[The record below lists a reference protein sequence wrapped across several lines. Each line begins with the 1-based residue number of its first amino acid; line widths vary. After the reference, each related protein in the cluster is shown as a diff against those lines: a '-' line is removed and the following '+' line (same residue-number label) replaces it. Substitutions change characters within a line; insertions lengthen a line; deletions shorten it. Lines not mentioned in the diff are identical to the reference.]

1 MQGVGWQLGVI
12 RTYSLFPSGLFTL
25 AFLAALAGCSGIA
38 STKTS
43 PIQEG
48 TSACLNYMSSSHD
61 GERVDDILTSQGW
74 KASPPNTQS
83 RNLVRHFKKD
93 DIALVFGIRTYD
105 VRGNK
110 LAATI
115 ASCFVSSEVDTE
127 SKAILLVD
135 EANQIVGLRAM
146 WPHRY
151 ATEPGA
157 KNRIVIGYGPY
168 PKPRGGFIVMIEMY
182 GGPPSR

>member
-1 MQGVGWQLGVI
+1 VI
-12 RTYSLFPSGLFTL
+12 GSYSLFPSWLFSL
-25 AFLAALAGCSGIA
+25 AFVAALAGCGGIA
-38 STKTS
+38 SANAT

-48 TSACLNYMSSSHD
+48 AIACLNYMSSIPD
-61 GERVDDILTSQGW
+61 GERVDDILASQSW
-74 KASPPNTQS
+74 KASPSNTQS

-93 DIALVFGIRTYD
+93 DIALVFGIQTYD
-105 VRGNK
+105 VHGNK
-110 LAATI
+110 MAATI
-115 ASCFVSSEVDTE
+115 VSCFVSTEVDTE

-146 WPHRY
+146 SPHRY

-157 KNRIVIGYGPY
+157 KNRIAIGYGPF

-182 GGPPSR
+182 GGPPSQ